1 MWILKIDG
9 LSEFMNYDVLA
20 CNWLYDDGYIYD
32 DNVMS
37 NGWVG

>member
-1 MWILKIDG
+1 
-9 LSEFMNYDVLA
+9 MNYDMLA

-37 NGWVG
+37 NG